1 MKEKTRTE
9 NLRRAKEI
17 GIARKKCVYQ
27 DKSKDVRSG
36 MVQCMDWGDLE
47 LFDRKAKK
55 NLKCNGLLHP
65 CASVVRLY
73 LKRCEDGE
81 D

>member
-1 MKEKTRTE
+1 MKDKTRTE

-27 DKSKDVRSG
+27 DKSGDVRSG
-36 MVQCMDWGDLE
+36 KVQSRDWGDLE

-55 NLKCNGLLHP
+55 KLKCNGLFHP
-65 CASVVRLY
+65 CASVVRLH
-73 LKRCEDGE
+73 LKRCKEGE